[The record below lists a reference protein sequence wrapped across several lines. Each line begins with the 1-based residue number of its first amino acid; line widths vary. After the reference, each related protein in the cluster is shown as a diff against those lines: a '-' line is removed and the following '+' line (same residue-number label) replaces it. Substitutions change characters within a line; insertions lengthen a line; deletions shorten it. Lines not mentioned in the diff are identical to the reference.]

1 MLYMVN
7 LTVTIFVLFTLQD
20 IKMKCVQ
27 LILNTASVVL
37 ILFFVYLKGF
47 VILVACLQQL
57 ETFII
62 LFIDFMIKDII
73 SYRFLFV
80 GNVSKKC
87 KVQLQSVYFWLNCHS
102 NSQMTVCLYIILL
115 FHIYHCSCLFVVA
128 KDIYVNKLL
137 LICFA

>member
-47 VILVACLQQL
+47 VILVALL
-57 ETFII
+57 VA
-62 LFIDFMIKDII
+62 
-73 SYRFLFV
+73 V
-80 GNVSKKC
+80 GNF
-87 KVQLQSVYFWLNCHS
+87 YNTF
-102 NSQMTVCLYIILL
+102 Y
-115 FHIYHCSCLFVVA
+115 
-128 KDIYVNKLL
+128 
-137 LICFA
+137 